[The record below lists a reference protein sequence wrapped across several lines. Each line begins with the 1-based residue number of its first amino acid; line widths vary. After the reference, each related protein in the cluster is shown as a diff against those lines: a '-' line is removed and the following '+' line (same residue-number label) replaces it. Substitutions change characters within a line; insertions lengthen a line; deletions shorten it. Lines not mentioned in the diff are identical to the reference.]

1 MVDLSS
7 FGAHFEM
14 STFMAGW
21 KVDPGT
27 RTLQDPHYD
36 EVLKSSL
43 GAYWAEKGG
52 HNIEDNSAKED
63 PLAAKL
69 LRQPS
74 SWHLGDEVAPEIGA
88 QDQALLYLCPGKR
101 SILK

>member
-43 GAYWAEKGG
+43 GAYWAETGG
-52 HNIEDNSAKED
+52 QVVYIRENRCASKM
-63 PLAAKL
+63 L
-69 LRQPS
+69 
-74 SWHLGDEVAPEIGA
+74 
-88 QDQALLYLCPGKR
+88 
-101 SILK
+101 